1 MPGSHTASG
10 FREYGKEEGCRR
22 LSLWP
27 HSVPLWFV
35 PSGLSPLVCP
45 LWFVPSGLSPAVHHR
60 GQMPGSRMASGFGRY
75 VKEEGCR
82 RLSLWPHSVPLWFV
96 PSGLSPLVCPL
107 WFVPSGLSPA
117 VHHRGQM
124 PGSRMASGFGRYVK
138 EEGCRRLSPQICSR
152 TPILSPALHNTG
164 QMSGSRTASG
174 FRRYVK
180 EEGCRR
186 LSPEGQKGMP

>member
-27 HSVPLWFV
+27 HSV
-35 PSGLSPLVCP
+35 
-45 LWFVPSGLSPAVHHR
+45 
-60 GQMPGSRMASGFGRY
+60 
-75 VKEEGCR
+75 
-82 RLSLWPHSVPLWFV
+82 
-96 PSGLSPLVCPL
+96 PL